1 MYCEK
6 KYTWVIS
13 GLIFLWETPRDEGES
28 DDPGFGGRAFSLL
41 ACYLSDKC
49 SIFFLV
55 SSKGPQRGS
64 AGTPLLGLPLAGKLQ
79 SNGQQDLFGH
89 GANFQSTH

>member
-1 MYCEK
+1 MTQDLAEEP
-6 KYTWVIS
+6 S
-13 GLIFLWETPRDEGES
+13 
-28 DDPGFGGRAFSLL
+28 AL

-64 AGTPLLGLPLAGKLQ
+64 AGTPLLALPLA
-79 SNGQQDLFGH
+79 
-89 GANFQSTH
+89 